1 MLSLRML
8 LRNWRGGELGL
19 ILWALVLAVAVVTS
33 VSLLAER
40 IERALTNE
48 SSSFL
53 ASDLVVQSSKITN
66 VDWLLEAQSKKVS
79 TAQML
84 SFSSMVFNGDD
95 MHLASIKA
103 VESSYP
109 LRGAI
114 RHSDQPF
121 SDDPAA
127 EQTVRTGPP
136 IGEAWADARLL
147 PLLRIELGDS
157 IEFGDSRVK
166 ISRVLIEEPDSGGSY
181 SFFGARVLMNYA
193 DIPSAG
199 IIQPG
204 SRVTYRYLMAAGVDA
219 QKEFSEYIAWL
230 KPQLDIHDRLITPD
244 QAQASIADTMDKG
257 RRFLLLA
264 GSIGVVL
271 AGIAL
276 ALASHHFASGQTKQV
291 ALFKSWGISAHRVR
305 NMYFQQSLW
314 MGLGGSLAGL
324 VIGFLFHLLLLF
336 IVSDWLPIAL
346 PAAGPR
352 PWITG
357 LATGLICLA
366 GFTLPALWHLPAQS
380 PLVVLR
386 QDAVLKPLSSAVRI
400 VLGVG
405 AIAGLLLWY
414 SNNLYLSLAILVG
427 FGVTALASILAGLFL
442 LRLGKQYGQ
451 RLGSIWRLALANL
464 WRRKAQ
470 SLIQMVGFSG
480 AIALLMIMVVVRTSL
495 IDEWRF
501 QLAEDAPNH
510 FLVNVA
516 SYELDGVK
524 QLVNDQ
530 ELDTAGWYA
539 MVRGRMTAINGK
551 LITES
556 QKDSHESFRRELNLS
571 WTSELPEGNKVTQ
584 GEWWDS
590 SAVTNLAT
598 ADDPEGQIIAPLS
611 IEDELAGEL
620 GLTLGDRV
628 TFSLGGLSFEAQ
640 VTSARSLNWDNMTPN
655 FYFLF
660 PEGLLEDYPRTSMT
674 SVYIPPQKKLLVN
687 DLLRNY
693 PTVQVIE
700 LDKII
705 ERIRTIVS
713 QITRG
718 LEVMTLLILGCG
730 VLVMFAAV
738 SLSMTERLQESAILR
753 TLGSSRRLI
762 LGIQLIEFS
771 ALGAM
776 AGLLA
781 SAGAEFSVAMLQRFM
796 FDLPFSLHSWLW
808 YTGPSIG
815 GVLVGGLGVAYSR
828 KAVVQPPLE
837 VLRSL

>member
-1 MLSLRML
+1 MLSLKML
-8 LRNWRGGELGL
+8 LRTWRGGELGL

-40 IERALTNE
+40 IELALTNE

-53 ASDLVVQSSKITN
+53 ASDLVVQSSKVTN
-66 VDWLLEAQSKKVS
+66 PDWLLEAKNKKVS

-84 SFSSMVFNGDD
+84 SFSSMVFKGED

-103 VESSYP
+103 VEPSYP
-109 LRGAI
+109 LRGFIKRSTTAFA
-114 RHSDQPF
+114 SDL
-121 SDDPAA
+121 SLIEEVDY
-127 EQTVRTGPP
+127 GPLQ
-136 IGEAWADARLL
+136 GEVWVNARLL
-147 PLLRIELGDS
+147 PLLNIQLGDEIELGDTS
-157 IEFGDSRVK
+157 LRVSQ
-166 ISRVLIEEPDSGGSY
+166 ILVEEPDSGGSY

-204 SRVTYRYLMAAGVDA
+204 SRVTYRYLMAAGAGAED
-219 QKEFSEYIAWL
+219 QFDEYVAWL

-244 QAQASIADTMDKG
+244 QAQASIAGTMDKG

-291 ALFKSWGISAHRVR
+291 ALLKSWGISAHRVR
-305 NMYFQQSLW
+305 SMYFQQSIW
-314 MGLGGSLAGL
+314 MGLGGSLVGL
-324 VIGFLFHLLLLF
+324 AVGFLFHLLLLF
-336 IVSDWLPIAL
+336 IVREWLPIDL
-346 PAAGPR
+346 PAAGIR

-357 LATGLICLA
+357 LATGLLCLA
-366 GFTLPALWHLPAQS
+366 GFTLPALWHLPTQS
-380 PLVVLR
+380 PLAVLR
-386 QDAVLKPLSSAVRI
+386 QDVVIKPLNSLVRVI
-400 VLGVG
+400 FGVG

-414 SNNLYLSLAILVG
+414 SNNLYLSLAILAG
-427 FGVTALASILAGLFL
+427 FGLTAFFSILVGLFL

-530 ELDTAGWYA
+530 ELNTSGWYS
-539 MVRGRMTAINGK
+539 MVRGRMTAINGI
-551 LITES
+551 LITEA

-571 WTSELPEGNKVTQ
+571 WTAELPEGNKVTQ

-590 SAVTNLAT
+590 SAVRNLAT
-598 ADDPEGQIIAPLS
+598 AEDPEGQIIAPLS

-620 GLTLGDRV
+620 GLTVGDRL
-628 TFSLGGLSFEAQ
+628 TFSVGGLTFEAQ

-674 SVYIPPQKKLLVN
+674 SLYIPPQKKLLVN

-713 QITRG
+713 QVTRG

-730 VLVMFAAV
+730 VLVMFSAV
-738 SLSMTERLQESAILR
+738 SLSMSERLQESAILR
-753 TLGSSRRLI
+753 TLGSSRRVI
-762 LGIQLIEFS
+762 LGIQLIEFT
-771 ALGAM
+771 ALGVM

-781 SAGAEFSVAMLQRFM
+781 SAGAELSVAMLQRFM
-796 FDLPFSLHSWLW
+796 FDLPFSMHPWLW
-808 YTGPSIG
+808 YAGPSMG
-815 GVLVGGLGVAYSR
+815 GLLVGSLGVGYSR
-828 KAVVQPPLE
+828 KAVIQPPLE